1 MQQIGK
7 KNIIGIMGGIASGKS
22 TVAEELAKRGC
33 AVIDADKIAKRFL
46 RDKHVKKQIR
56 DAFGRGVFDTNGR
69 VSRKKLAERVFAD
82 AKAVK
87 VINAIIHHMV
97 FEKIKGLIKKYQ
109 QQQPAVKAI
118 VLDMPLLVE
127 VGWHKKCDKL
137 IFVQCNKKIR
147 LKRAREK
154 GIFGE
159 NQLKKRENF
168 QISLD
173 KKADISQYIVE
184 NNGLSEMIRQIGKL
198 FPALLSRQ

>member
-1 MQQIGK
+1 VQQTSK

-22 TVAEELAKRGC
+22 TVAKELARRGC
-33 AVIDADKIAKRFL
+33 AVIDADKIAKQFL
-46 RDKHVKKQIR
+46 RSKDVKKQIR
-56 DAFGRGVFDTNGR
+56 DAFGRGVFDKNGR
-69 VSRKKLAERVFAD
+69 VSRKKLAEKVFAD

-87 VINAIIHHMV
+87 AINAIIHPMV
-97 FEKIKGLIKKYQ
+97 FEKTKELIKKYRR
-109 QQQPAVKAI
+109 QPAVKAI
-118 VLDMPLLVE
+118 VLDMPLLAE

-147 LKRAREK
+147 LKRARKK

-159 NQLKKRENF
+159 NELKKRENF

-198 FPALLSRQ
+198 FPALISKE